1 MTRRSCADELAFSFA
16 PVKKKS
22 VAASSEILQVEPFH
36 CRMSLARLERIE
48 RRVIDQPHEVDLEV
62 PTCLVLVQGG
72 VFRAGAL
79 VVDGANWSGLLP
91 LELKR

>member
-1 MTRRSCADELAFSFA
+1 MGARG
-16 PVKKKS
+16 K
-22 VAASSEILQVEPFH
+22 Q
-36 CRMSLARLERIE
+36 SLAKPDLQKAWGKYLPFPPVLHKMRI
-48 RRVIDQPHEVDLEV
+48 RGCFDFGVIDQPHEVDLEV

-72 VFRAGAL
+72 VFRVGAL